1 MSNTQNIPEDIK
13 ERLNHFREEATKHFS
28 FLADFNYLL
37 DTIEIGRTE
46 TFLDYN
52 CNLSYRNGDTLITID
67 YSTDII
73 KGMRTAFPKE
83 NESPVIDDRISCSIS
98 DLNAFMS
105 IDSFAAE
112 TQPNLPQDYFSITL
126 NTKNLKDGIT
136 RVVKNYSNFFQEN
149 LVSVLRKEKIYDCYT
164 DRFYDKVFKEKHYR

>member
-1 MSNTQNIPEDIK
+1 
-13 ERLNHFREEATKHFS
+13 
-28 FLADFNYLL
+28 
-37 DTIEIGRTE
+37 
-46 TFLDYN
+46 
-52 CNLSYRNGDTLITID
+52 
-67 YSTDII
+67 
-73 KGMRTAFPKE
+73 MRTAFPKE